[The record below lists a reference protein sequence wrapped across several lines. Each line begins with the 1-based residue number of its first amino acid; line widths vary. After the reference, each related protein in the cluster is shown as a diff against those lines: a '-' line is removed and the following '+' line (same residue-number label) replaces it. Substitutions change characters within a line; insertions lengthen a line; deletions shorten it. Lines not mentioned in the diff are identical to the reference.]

1 MKSTLQN
8 NSIGNLLI
16 QICKLRRN
24 KSNAHLSEVE
34 VHSGQDALLYY
45 LSVEDGQTISS
56 LVEKLCIQ
64 HGTIASM
71 IERMEA
77 SGVIK
82 REKDAA
88 DKRTSRIYL
97 TPKGKEALTQIA
109 KVWKKMETLTV
120 KGLTEKEQET
130 LRKLLQQVLKNLQ

>member
-1 MKSTLQN
+1 MTKQS

-24 KSNAHLSEVE
+24 KSNALLSEAE
-34 VHSGQDALLYY
+34 IHSGQDALLYH
-45 LSVEDGQTISS
+45 LSVEDGQTVSS

-71 IERMEA
+71 IDRMEA

-82 REKDAA
+82 KEKDAN
-88 DKRTSRIYL
+88 DKRTSRVYL
-97 TPKGKEALTQIA
+97 TAKGKEALTKIT
-109 KVWKKMETLTV
+109 KVWKTMEALTT
-120 KGLTEKEQET
+120 KGLTEKQENT
-130 LRKLLQQVLKNLQ
+130 LRELLQQVLLNLK